1 MSVRMCGLVM
11 AMLSAG
17 CALSEGSG
25 NEGSGGRSDP
35 PEATVTSA
43 TTGDCDAFMCGTNS
57 PQIAE
62 FGFWDLNL
70 PTTFGVPG
78 AANNVGLE
86 VVFFVQGSAFY
97 LPRVV
102 GGRLFAV
109 DPGGGP
115 TLSGAG
121 LVGGF
126 LYLRN
131 GSRQFQIR
139 ITDVAQVETW
149 ARRTDGVHVML
160 ESYRLDWTEFL
171 NGAWGRF
178 RNTCKN
184 PPSRENPDLLTMATN
199 DNNFRTLLFEGDR
212 IDAAGK
218 RDTGIDTSWFNLG
231 CAGSALAKMALTGHT
246 EAARITRS
254 FATTLAE
261 RQTILK
267 MFAADYCG
275 TGQPFTIGGQ
285 PLDWRDDRGTLK
297 LPAGPPPLVREARW
311 TPGGAA
317 CLDKPRLDAHWTQAG
332 FDAFGSDVY
341 DQVMAV
347 CPQLPACADTTLDT
361 DGYHLLT
368 ATPPLAPPP

>member
-1 MSVRMCGLVM
+1 MSARMCGLVM
-11 AMLSAG
+11 AVVGAG
-17 CALSEGSG
+17 CAVGEDDAPVAVQASESL
-25 NEGSGGRSDP
+25 
-35 PEATVTSA
+35 
-43 TTGDCDAFMCGTNS
+43 GDCDAFMCGTNS

-70 PTTFGVPG
+70 PPAFGFAG
-78 AANNVGLE
+78 APNNVGMQL
-86 VVFFVQGSAFY
+86 VFFVQGQTFY

-102 GGRLFAV
+102 GGRLVAV

-115 TLSGAG
+115 TLVSAG
-121 LVGGF
+121 LVGGW

-131 GSRQFQIR
+131 GTRQFQIR
-139 ITDVAQVETW
+139 ITEVAQVETW
-149 ARRTDGVHVML
+149 AHRTDGAHVML

-178 RNTCKN
+178 RNMCKN
-184 PPSRENPDLLTMATN
+184 PPGRENPDLLTMAVAN
-199 DNNFRTLLFEGDR
+199 NNFRTLLFEGDR

-218 RDTGIDTSWFNLG
+218 RDTGVDTSWFNLG

-246 EAARITRS
+246 EASRITHA
-254 FATTLAE
+254 FDTTLAE

-275 TGQPFTIGGQ
+275 SGLPFTIGGQ
-285 PLDWRDDRGTLK
+285 PLAWRDDRGTMK
-297 LPAGPPPLVREARW
+297 LPAGPPLVREARW
-311 TPGGAA
+311 TPNGAA

-347 CPQLPACADTTLDT
+347 CQLPACADTTLDT